1 MPAPPEEVEPSVSA
15 ALSQVI
21 MHLLEK
27 DPDRRYQ
34 TADGL
39 VVDLERLLGARRPGG
54 GPGTGICRCVC

>member
-1 MPAPPEEVEPSVSA
+1 MCCRWPVIIWLACRCRRMRWSRSVSA

-34 TADGL
+34 SG
-39 VVDLERLLGARRPGG
+39 
-54 GPGTGICRCVC
+54 